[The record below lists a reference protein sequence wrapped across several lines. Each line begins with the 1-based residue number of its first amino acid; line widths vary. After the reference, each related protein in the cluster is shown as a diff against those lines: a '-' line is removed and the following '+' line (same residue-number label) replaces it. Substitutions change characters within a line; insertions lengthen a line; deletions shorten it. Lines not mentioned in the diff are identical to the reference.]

1 MEFKTV
7 TIKQKTMEHKTDTS
21 LSGGKVEEKQTKEE
35 AREHEGARE
44 RERGQEK
51 HYRLGNMIN
60 MIDRVNV

>member
-7 TIKQKTMEHKTDTS
+7 TIKQKMMEHKTDTS

-44 RERGQEK
+44 RERERTRETLQAGEHDK
-51 HYRLGNMIN
+51 HER
-60 MIDRVNV
+60 